1 MQVQD
6 APFGKVYKWCHESV
20 VVEYKCGE
28 RLTLTN
34 LETTASG
41 AAQTIGLLSKKSWTL
56 SSLTMRRGTPG
67 VTWGI
72 TKKPRYLSELTLG

>member
-6 APFGKVYKWCHESV
+6 APFGKVYKWCPESV

-34 LETTASG
+34 LETTCEWCG
-41 AAQTIGLLSKKSWTL
+41 ADY
-56 SSLTMRRGTPG
+56 SLTVQEELDAQQLEDEARHPG

-72 TKKPRYLSELTLG
+72 TKKPRYLSE

>member
-6 APFGKVYKWCHESV
+6 ALFGKVYKWCPESV

-34 LETTASG
+34 LETTCEWCG
-41 AAQTIGLLSKKSWTL
+41 ADYRPTRL
-56 SSLTMRRGTPG
+56 
-67 VTWGI
+67 
-72 TKKPRYLSELTLG
+72 

>member
-6 APFGKVYKWCHESV
+6 ALFGKVYRWCPESV

-34 LETTASG
+34 LETTCEWCG
-41 AAQTIGLLSKKSWTL
+41 ADYRPTVQEELDAQQLEDEARHPWHYMGDREEAEISF
-56 SSLTMRRGTPG
+56 
-67 VTWGI
+67 
-72 TKKPRYLSELTLG
+72 